1 MTSASRSE
9 VIRLVHV
16 LTVPQSLVFLRGQIG
31 FMKARGFDITVV
43 CSPGRDLDEFGE
55 REQIRTFGVEM
66 PRRIT
71 PVSDAISV
79 MALVEIFREIR
90 PHIVHAHTPKG
101 GLLGMIAATVAGV
114 PGRIYHMRG
123 LPLETATGARRAL
136 LTATERVSCGLAS
149 EVLSVSH
156 SLREM
161 AVNGGLVSPERIQVL
176 LSGSGNGV
184 DAQRRF
190 NPDKLG
196 AGARSATRRA
206 LGISDGTR
214 VVGFVGRL
222 VQDKGIVEL
231 VDAWRRVSTAHP
243 EARLVLVGEHE
254 PRDPV
259 PASVKRALD
268 RIPTIQVVGYQRE
281 IERYYAVFDVLVLPT
296 YREGFPNVLLE
307 AGAMRL
313 PVVATRVSGCVDA
326 VLDGV
331 TGLLVPKADG
341 AALADAMG
349 HYLENAA
356 LRRDHGEAARRRVL
370 ESFEPS
376 KIWEAMAGTYER
388 LVARRGAH
396 SLAHGSSH

>member
-1 MTSASRSE
+1 M
-9 VIRLVHV
+9 IRLVHV